1 MILQKTKTEQHWANF
16 YIMVEK
22 RDQNSSGYLYYLI
35 LMHYDYL
42 EIVLSMILILCTEIT
57 DKNKL

>member
-1 MILQKTKTEQHWANF
+1 
-16 YIMVEK
+16 MVEK

-42 EIVLSMILILCTEIT
+42 EIVLKMILILCTEIT
-57 DKNKL
+57 DKNKLNTALTKRML